1 MSLWEEYLIAQVCRL
16 YKLSAKEQ
24 EVLLTKF
31 PNEESFITN
40 NDVAELSLENN
51 QLPYNTETVDKHM
64 RNIYEKLGLPE
75 KCEAFPGYNEKRG
88 QARDPVFLTW
98 IKPKY
103 LEWKKNRIEL
113 QPSPQLDNPFIPRNG
128 MIDNPQLFFGRAREI
143 RNIFEMLKGGSSV
156 ALIGERGIGKSSLLM
171 EICRQAENQ
180 FGQTRKPIYV
190 NLQNVHDEDDFY
202 EALCSLVGVQTNK
215 GYLLERA
222 LKPHRILL
230 ILDEVEKMTWDGFT
244 NNVRGQLRGL
254 ADGIDPPLR
263 LVVAACSPL
272 DVLFPDSQDK
282 NMTSPFKGICLEENL
297 DLWDKIICRNFID
310 SRLNASWLKLVTNP
324 VSFTEEE
331 IAQLIAESG
340 GHPQKLMQLCYRT
353 YAGYLEEIQ

>member
-1 MSLWEEYLIAQVCRL
+1 M
-16 YKLSAKEQ
+16 
-24 EVLLTKF
+24 
-31 PNEESFITN
+31 N
-40 NDVAELSLENN
+40 AE
-51 QLPYNTETVDKHM
+51 
-64 RNIYEKLGLPE
+64 
-75 KCEAFPGYNEKRG
+75 EAFNVLNAIFIKTSGGLTQLEKDIFFGIWNDKTYPQISNEIYKSEIH
-88 QARDPVFLTW
+88 
-98 IKPKY
+98 IKETSSSLFEKI
-103 LEWKKNRIEL
+103 EAIFGIQGIKKKNLRSTLEQILKQTSPVTSIEL
-113 QPSPQLDNPFIPRNG
+113 PTDALQLLNFNNNFLVTNPFVPRSG
-128 MIDNPQLFFGRAREI
+128 SVDDPQLFFPRPKEI
-143 RNIFEMLKGGSSV
+143 RNIFETLKGGSSV

-171 EICRQAENQ
+171 EICRQAETQ

-254 ADGIDPPLR
+254 ADGINPPLR

-297 DLWDKIICRNFID
+297 DLWDQIICRNFID
-310 SRLNASWLKLVTNP
+310 SRLKAPWLTPVTNS

-331 IAQLIAESG
+331 IARIIAESG
-340 GHPQKLMQLCYRT
+340 GHPQKLMQLCYQI